1 MPVEDEEATASEAI
15 FLDFFGFLFNS
26 KKMWNRNPQVFILI
40 VYFFSRRAASV
51 RSGRRKTTK
60 LKIDVKL
67 PANVRACVPAVVAA
81 AALLQVARH
90 ADW

>member
-1 MPVEDEEATASEAI
+1 MRPRPQRPYFLI
-15 FLDFFGFLFNS
+15 FWFSLFKS
-26 KKMWNRNPQVFILI
+26 KKTVEGNPQVFILI

-67 PANVRACVPAVVAA
+67 PANVRARVPAVVAA
-81 AALLQVARH
+81 VALLQVARG